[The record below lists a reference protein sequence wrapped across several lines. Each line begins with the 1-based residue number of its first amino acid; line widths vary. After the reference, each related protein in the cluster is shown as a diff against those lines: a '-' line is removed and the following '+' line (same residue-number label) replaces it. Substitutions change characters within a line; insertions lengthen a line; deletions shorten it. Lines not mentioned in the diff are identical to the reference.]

1 MNIEAI
7 YQNAEIISSSVCG
20 CRYNRVAISYD
31 EFAFLTELTGADNP
45 YKGYGDDFVEMDYHG
60 EFMPL
65 IKNARNLEEQKLRN
79 VDGHKKASFVEDFIT
94 RSTTQALNTI
104 SRLVR

>member
-7 YQNAEIISSSVCG
+7 YQNAEITSTSVCG
-20 CRYNRVAISYD
+20 RHYNRVAISYD
-31 EFAFLTELTGADNP
+31 EFAFLTELIGVNNP

-60 EFMPL
+60 EFIPL
-65 IKNARNLEEQKLRN
+65 IENARNVVGQN
-79 VDGHKKASFVEDFIT
+79 YAEDFIT

-104 SRLVR
+104 SRLLR